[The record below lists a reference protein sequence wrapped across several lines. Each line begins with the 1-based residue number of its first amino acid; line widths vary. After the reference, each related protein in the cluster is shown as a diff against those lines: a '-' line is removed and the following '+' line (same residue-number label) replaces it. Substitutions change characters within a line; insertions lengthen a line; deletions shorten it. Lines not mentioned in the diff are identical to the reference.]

1 MRELA
6 NRLKSLMIGQVTE
19 KEPLANH
26 TTWKVGGPADLF
38 VVPDDQEKLQLA
50 MQHIY
55 EAAVPWLVIGRGSNL
70 LVRDGGFRGVV
81 LSLERLNKVRFEG
94 NLLIVEAGCSFVRA
108 AVLAAQQGLGGL
120 EFAGGIPGSVGG
132 AVYMNAGAHGSDVS
146 QVLET
151 VTVLTEKG
159 PVRMRKEEMGFA
171 YRTSRLQQEPGIV
184 MEAVFRLHPA
194 DRAEIAE
201 KMRQYRLKRLQTQ
214 PLNMPCAGSVFR
226 NPPGDYA
233 ARLIEAAGLKGMT
246 VGGAQISQMHANFI
260 VNLGH
265 ATAKDILT
273 LMAYCQHVVYEK
285 YGVQLH
291 AEVRI
296 AGED

>member
-6 NRLKSLMIGQVTE
+6 NVLKKLEIGQVIE
-19 KEPLANH
+19 NEPLANH

-38 VVPDDQEKLQLA
+38 VVPDNREKLELA

-55 EAAVPWLVIGRGSNL
+55 AAAVPWTVIGRGSNL
-70 LVRDGGFRGVV
+70 LVRDGGIRGVV
-81 LSLERLNKVRFEG
+81 LSLERLNGIRFMGER
-94 NLLIVEAGCSFVRA
+94 LAAEAGCSFVRV
-108 AVLAAQQGLGGL
+108 AVMAAQHGLSGL

-132 AVYMNAGAHGSDVS
+132 AVFMNAGAHGSDVS
-146 QVLET
+146 RVLET
-151 VTVLTEKG
+151 VIVLTEEG
-159 PVRMRKEEMGFA
+159 PIRKSRDEMGFA
-171 YRTSRLQQEPGIV
+171 YRTSCLQHQPGIV
-184 MEAVFRLHPA
+184 VEAVFSLHPTE
-194 DRAEIAE
+194 RAEIME
-201 KMRQYRLKRLQTQ
+201 KMRLYRLKRLNTQ

-246 VGGAQISQMHANFI
+246 VGGAQISQLHANFI
-260 VNLGH
+260 VNLGN

-273 LMAYCQHVVYEK
+273 LIHHCQQVVWEK
-285 YGVQLH
+285 YGISLH

-296 AGED
+296 VGED